1 MENYT
6 LNRFY
11 FEAKALLEKYGIAGK
26 ENYELQVEFQIEDK
40 NNTAPNLHFTIKYCP
55 IKFDSTEESY
65 YGFGCTPVICIN
77 SFEETLLKASG
88 KILIERLSVD
98 LQ

>member
-11 FEAKALLEKYGIAGK
+11 FEAKALLEKYGIAG
-26 ENYELQVEFQIEDK
+26 NDDYSLLVEFEIEDK
-40 NNTAPNLHFTIKYCP
+40 NRKVPKLHCTIKYAP
-55 IKFDSTEESY
+55 IKFDSNEKSY

-77 SFEETLLKASG
+77 SFEETLIKESG
-88 KILIERLSVD
+88 KLLIENLSVE
-98 LQ
+98 LE